1 MKLAEM
7 ATTSA
12 KKINKVMESR
22 FGFALDFNKMTVEKA
37 ERLSETISA
46 NLNKI
51 RHSVNIHTAE
61 RNPRYMELLT
71 VRESLSA
78 WLQENRRQLTEGE
91 VSNAEVL
98 LAAKDMVDSV
108 QDAIE
113 KVGKMQ
119 NEQLPQLLDS
129 IRDQIGSEQADAFK
143 NAVGSTLETLMTGLQ
158 AAREGVDSGVR
169 ILSGE
174 QVDQPMDLGGAGID
188 ATGMGEMPAEAPPAP
203 TSDLDAEETDG
214 FAATD
219 AAVGGSEELGR
230 ELR

>member
-1 MKLAEM
+1 MKLSEM
-7 ATTSA
+7 SLTST
-12 KKINKVMESR
+12 KRINKFMESR
-22 FGFALDFNKMTVEKA
+22 FGFAIDFNSLSIEKA
-37 ERLSETISA
+37 ERLSETINA

-51 RHSVNIHTAE
+51 RRTSDFHSAE

-71 VRESLSA
+71 VQEGLSA

-129 IRDQIGSEQADAFK
+129 IRDQIGSEQADGFK
-143 NAVGSTLETLMTGLQ
+143 NAVGETLATLMTNLQ
-158 AAREGVDSGVR
+158 SAREGVDTGVR

-174 QVDQPMDLGGAGID
+174 QVDNPMDLGSAPDMGADLG
-188 ATGMGEMPAEAPPAP
+188 AEMPPM
-203 TSDLDAEETDG
+203 SDLDAEEGDG

-219 AAVGGSEELGR
+219 AAVGGAEELGR
-230 ELR
+230 ETR